1 VHTAPSGGAV
11 ATVTRPR
18 LRVLFIVTA
27 YPRHDADV
35 ITPWLS
41 EAISRLA
48 KHAVDV
54 EVLAPSYRGCEDQ
67 IIGGVRVHRF
77 RYAPRRLEQLT
88 HDQTAPDRIRERPAY
103 VGLVPSYAAAGALK
117 AIRLARSGRFDVIHA
132 FWPVPHGLLGLAARA
147 FSGVPLVCTF
157 FGVELA
163 WIGKDLPFLAP
174 VLRWLARSADAVT
187 TNSQHTA
194 QLLER
199 QTRGEIAHHVIPFGV
214 AMETTAALPAYR
226 ADPERPF
233 EMLFIGRLVERKGVR
248 HLIDAVS
255 LLAPERSV
263 QLHVVGDGPERPR
276 LEQRVRAL
284 GLSDRVAFHGF
295 VSAADKLVR
304 LAACDVLV
312 LPAVVD
318 AKGDTEGQGVVLLEA
333 MAFAKP
339 VVASRLGGIVEAV
352 EDGVSGLLV
361 PPGDPAALAAA
372 LCACMDDVARATA
385 MGAAGHARVQAQF
398 SWDAITRDLVGLY
411 RGVQAPA

>member
-1 VHTAPSGGAV
+1 VHTVPSEVAV
-11 ATVTRPR
+11 DTVSPR

-27 YPRHDADV
+27 YPRHDGDV

-48 KHAVDV
+48 EHAVDV
-54 EVLAPSYRGCEDQ
+54 EVLAPSYRGCGDQ

-77 RYAPRRLEQLT
+77 RYAPRRFEQLT
-88 HDQTAPDRIRERPAY
+88 HDQTAPDRIRERPVYA
-103 VGLVPSYAAAGALK
+103 GLVPSYAVAGALK
-117 AIRLARSGRFDVIHA
+117 AMQLARSGRFDVVHA
-132 FWPVPHGLLGLAARA
+132 FWPMPHGLFGLAARA
-147 FSGVPLVCTF
+147 ATGIPLVCTF

-174 VLRWLARSADAVT
+174 VLRWVARSSNAVT

-199 QTRGEIAHHVIPFGV
+199 HTGRDVVHHVIPFGV
-214 AMETTAALPAYR
+214 AMDTMASIPSYR
-226 ADPERPF
+226 ADPKRPF

-248 HLIDAVS
+248 HLIDAVAR
-255 LLAPERSV
+255 LPRDRRT
-263 QLHVVGDGPERPR
+263 QLHVIGDGPERTR
-276 LEQRVRAL
+276 LEQSVRAL
-284 GLSDRVAFHGF
+284 GLADRVTFHGF
-295 VSAADKLVR
+295 VSPAQKLSR
-304 LAACDVLV
+304 LGACDVLV

-352 EDGVSGLLV
+352 EDGVTGLLV

-372 LCACMDDVARATA
+372 LCACMDDRARAQA
-385 MGAAGHARVQAQF
+385 MGAAGRARVQAHF
-398 SWDAITRDLVGLY
+398 SWDAITRDLVELY
-411 RGVQAPA
+411 RGVRADR